1 MEPKPE
7 DIKRTKN
14 GISYEKNG
22 WLYVSIKGDPKERGY
37 AYGYL
42 IADEMKLIFEMLEFL
57 VYQDTGYKWSHYVD
71 LGAKY
76 LKPTIMEHFAEFYE
90 EMEGFAEGCSAG
102 GTKTTIDDILAW
114 NNYFSLTGY
123 FVVPTVGAN
132 GEAVHK
138 KVGEGGSGAV
148 DRCSAFMVNGD
159 YTHDGKIIMV
169 HNDFA
174 NFTDGQYSRIVLD
187 ITPTK
192 GHRILMQGIVGWIWS
207 GSDYFVT
214 SKGIMGTETTIGG
227 FNVFENNYP
236 ISCRMRQAMQ
246 YGDTLDD
253 YVDIL
258 VKGNSGDYACCW
270 LFGDTNSNE
279 IMSLE
284 LGLKYH
290 KVDKKKNGY
299 FIGFNAPYDP
309 RIRNLECANT
319 GFDDIRRHQG
329 ARRVRLADL
338 MDLHKG
344 KIDVEIAK
352 QIIADHYDVYL
363 NKVNPCSR
371 TVCSHYELDAREF
384 MSQADRPKP
393 YQPRGAINGKVC
405 DSTMAKNMSFVAI
418 YGNSCGTPFYKDV
431 FCSEHREW
439 AYLQP
444 YLHDRLRQPWVKFTT
459 TDNYGSASVA
469 ATIKG
474 ISRSRRT
481 RRSRATLKKM
491 NTSLKLRN

>member
-1 MEPKPE
+1 MSKMNTTKH
-7 DIKRTKN
+7 KRSETLAQVKRAKN

-22 WLYVSIKGDPKERGY
+22 WLYVSVKGDPKERGY

-42 IADEMKLIFEMLEFL
+42 IAEEMKRIFEMLHFL
-57 VYQDTGYKWSHYVD
+57 VYEETGHKWEHFID
-71 LGAKY
+71 LGRKY
-76 LKPTIMEHFAEFYE
+76 LKTTTQTVFPEFYE
-90 EMEGFAEGCSAG
+90 EMEGFAEGCTAG
-102 GTKTTIDDILAW
+102 GTPTTLDEILAW

-123 FVVPTVGAN
+123 LVVPSDDASDSATPR
-132 GEAVHK
+132 
-138 KVGEGGSGAV
+138 KVGEGGGAQ
-148 DRCSAFMVNGD
+148 DRCSAFIVNGS
-159 YTHDGKIIMV
+159 YTHDGKIVMV

-192 GHRILMQGIVGWIWS
+192 GHRILLQGIVGWIWS

-246 YGDTLDD
+246 YGDSLDD

-258 VKGNSGDYACCW
+258 LKGNSGDYACCW
-270 LFGDTNSNE
+270 LFGDTNTNE

-290 KVDKKKNGY
+290 KVDKTKNGY

-371 TVCSHYELDAREF
+371 TICSHYELDAREY

-393 YQPRGAINGKVC
+393 YQPRGALNGKVC
-405 DSTMAKNMSFVAI
+405 DSTMAKKMSFVGI

-431 FCSEHREW
+431 FCREHREW
-439 AYLQP
+439 AYLHP
-444 YLHDRLRQPWVKFTT
+444 YLHDRLRQPWTEFSI
-459 TDNYGSASVA
+459 TDNYSNVEGQSFRKSRGQNKKTRKQKAS
-469 ATIKG
+469 K
-474 ISRSRRT
+474 
-481 RRSRATLKKM
+481 
-491 NTSLKLRN
+491 

>member
-1 MEPKPE
+1 MDPKPE

-37 AYGYL
+37 AYGFL
-42 IADEMKLIFEMLEFL
+42 IADEMKRIFEMLDFL
-57 VYQDTGYKWSHYVD
+57 VYNDTGHKWSYYVD
-71 LGAKY
+71 LGVKY
-76 LKPTIMEHFAEFYE
+76 LKPTIMENFAEFYE

-102 GTKTTIDDILAW
+102 GTKTNVDTIIAW

-123 FVVPTVGAN
+123 FVIPTVGAN
-132 GEAVHK
+132 GAVEHK
-138 KVGEGGSGAV
+138 KAGEGGSGAV

-174 NFTDGQYSRIVLD
+174 NFADGQYSRVVLD

-192 GHRILMQGIVGWIWS
+192 GNRILWQGIVGWIWS

-227 FNVFENNYP
+227 FNVFENNFP

-246 YGDTLDD
+246 YANKLDD
-253 YVDIL
+253 FVDIL
-258 VKGNSGDYACCW
+258 VEGNSGDYACCW
-270 LFGDTNSNE
+270 LIGDTNTNE

-290 KVDKKKNGY
+290 KVDKTKNGY

-344 KIDVEIAK
+344 KIDLEIAK

-393 YQPRGAINGKVC
+393 YQPRGALNGKVC
-405 DSTMAKNMSFVAI
+405 DSTMAKNMSFMAI
-418 YGNSCGTPFYKDV
+418 FGNSCGTPFYKDV
-431 FCSEHREW
+431 FCREHREW
-439 AYLQP
+439 SYLQP

-459 TDNYGSASVA
+459 TDNYGA
-469 ATIKG
+469 AAAAAVKN
-474 ISRSRRT
+474 
-481 RRSRATLKKM
+481 RRSRSSRSTFKKM
-491 NTSLKLRN
+491 NKSIKLRN